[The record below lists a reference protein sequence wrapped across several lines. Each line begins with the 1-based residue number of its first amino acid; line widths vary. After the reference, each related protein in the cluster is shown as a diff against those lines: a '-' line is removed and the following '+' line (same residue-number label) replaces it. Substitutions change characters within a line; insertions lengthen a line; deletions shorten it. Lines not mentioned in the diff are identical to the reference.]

1 MSIID
6 NPTDNSIDTVLDP
19 DAITVLGRDEGP
31 HFHFLD
37 NLATVKAT
45 AGDTGALTAVE
56 FVAPKGFGPPVHVH
70 RDEDELVLVL
80 EGEVAFRSG
89 DTEVIAGPGSTAYLP
104 HGVPHTFQVLTE
116 TARMTSVTAS
126 VAGSPRFDR
135 FVSAVGDSVDQA
147 TMPAPAPVDPAHLGR
162 MCDEFGMDVVGPPP
176 GPLAD

>member
-1 MSIID
+1 MSIIE
-6 NPTDNSIDTVLDP
+6 NPIDSTLDP
-19 DAITVLGRDEGP
+19 DTITVLGRDEGP

-45 AGDTGALTAVE
+45 AGESGALTAVE

-89 DTEVIAGPGSTAYLP
+89 DTEMIGGPGSTAYLP

-126 VAGSPRFDR
+126 VAGTPRFDR
-135 FVSAVGDSVDQA
+135 FVAAVGESVGEA
-147 TMPAPAPVDPAHLGR
+147 ALPAPAPVDPAYLGR
-162 MCDEFGMDVVGPPP
+162 MCDEFGMDVLGPPP
-176 GPLAD
+176 GPLGD